1 MPESSVDRR
10 KHFVLVNTSMTSN
23 FTARPGNGSKKQ
35 HTKRDRQSHGKLL
48 RSQIEKL
55 KVASLE
61 SVGFQRGLG
70 LQSGTGIQIVF
81 EGLLSAQSALE
92 KLPNDPKAIELLSI
106 KQVGQKTVANVFVP
120 EGQLSHYEKYF
131 DEYLADRKS
140 KDELRSMDHKA
151 LVNEIDSIN
160 RVDIRSLWTDDPAM
174 LPLDVNLVF
183 WWEVWLPVRRDRAAV
198 VADFRAFANS
208 IDCLV
213 SSRQIDFPERSVVAL
228 YASQAQLGNLI
239 LQVNCIAELRKAKET
254 SEFFDSMGVSDQRE
268 WLDSMLAN
276 THWPAANAQ
285 VPYIC
290 LVDTGVNRG
299 HPLLQPLMESSDLF
313 TIDPSWGVDDQ
324 ANHGTGLAGLAGY
337 GELSEHLANSNRL
350 EIGHRLESSKVLPSK
365 NSNDGDAKLHGYRF
379 AQAVSY
385 PEIANPTRL
394 RVFSSAITANDYR
407 DRGAP
412 SSWSSTIDKLAADSD
427 GVLKSPRL
435 FILSAGNTMDNHA
448 WAEYP
453 QSLETNLIN
462 DPGQAWNALTVGACT
477 FKTETETTNYAATAP
492 AGALSP
498 YTTTSLTWDKAWPLK
513 PDVVFEGGN
522 TAKDSLATLGLPAL
536 QLLTTN
542 NKPTEKLFAT
552 TYATSASSALCAN
565 MAAKVMVA
573 YPNLR
578 PETIRGLIVH
588 SAEWT
593 TAMKQMYLSGKNPS
607 KSSFSELIRRCGWG
621 VPNLGSAIWSA
632 GNSLTLIA
640 EDQLT
645 PYRKKASGDI
655 GTKDINLHAI
665 PWPILELQNL
675 FGLKVRMKVT
685 LSYFIEPNPSA
696 RGVTS
701 KFHYPSHRLKFDVM
715 RPLEA
720 STEDFLA
727 RLSAQADLSDS
738 GEEVESKVP
747 ADGGWLLGERQ
758 RFRGSLHQDV
768 WEGTATDL
776 ASRRHI
782 AVYPGQGWW
791 RTRQALGKYD
801 SPARYSLIVSIGT
814 EQNEIDLY
822 AAVENLLAVKVS
834 T

>member
-1 MPESSVDRR
+1 MPDSPVDRR
-10 KHFVLVNTSMTSN
+10 KHFVLVNTSTPSN
-23 FTARPGNGSKKQ
+23 FTAHRSIVPKK
-35 HTKRDRQSHGKLL
+35 HAERDRQSHGTF
-48 RSQIEKL
+48 L
-55 KVASLE
+55 KNQLETLKAHSVASVE
-61 SVGFQRGLG
+61 FQRGLG
-70 LQSGTGIQIVF
+70 FQGDTGVQVVF
-81 EGLLSAQSALE
+81 EGPIGAKSALE
-92 KLPNDPKAIELLSI
+92 GLSHTTKGIELLSI
-106 KQVGQKTVANVFVP
+106 KQVGLKTVANVFVP
-120 EGQLSHYEKYF
+120 EGKLSHYEKYF
-131 DEYLADRKS
+131 DEYLADRKN
-140 KDELRSMDHKA
+140 KDGLKSLDHKA
-151 LVNEIDSIN
+151 LVNEIDSIAS
-160 RVDIRSLWTDDPAM
+160 VDIKTLWTDDPTL
-174 LPLDVNLVF
+174 LPVDVNLIF

-198 VADFRAFANS
+198 VADFRAFALS
-208 IDCLV
+208 IGCLV
-213 SSRQIDFPERSVVAL
+213 SNRHIDFPERSVVAL
-228 YASQAQLGNLI
+228 YASRAQLGKSI
-239 LQVNCIAELRKAKET
+239 MKVSCIAELRKAKET
-254 SEFFDSMGVSDQRE
+254 SEFFTSMGVSDQRE
-268 WLDSMLAN
+268 WLDSMLVN
-276 THWPAANAQ
+276 THWPAAGAQ

-299 HPLLQPLMESSDLF
+299 HPLLQPLMESADLF

-350 EIGHRLESSKVLPSK
+350 EIGHRLESSKVLPTK
-365 NSNDGDAKLHGYRF
+365 NSNDGDAKLHGDRF

-412 SSWSSTIDKLAADSD
+412 SSWSATIDKLAADSD

-435 FILSAGNTMDNHA
+435 FILSAGNTVDNHA
-448 WAEYP
+448 WAAYP
-453 QSLETNLIN
+453 ESLETNLIN

-477 FKTETETTNYAATAP
+477 FKTETEATNYAATAP

-565 MAAKVMVA
+565 MAAQVMAA
-573 YPNLR
+573 YPTLK

-593 TAMKQMYLSGKNPS
+593 ATMKQMYLIGKNPS
-607 KSSFSELIRRCGWG
+607 KSNFAELIRRCGWG
-621 VPNLGSAIWSA
+621 VPNLGRALWSA

-665 PWPILELQNL
+665 PWPIFELQNL

-738 GEEVESKVP
+738 GEEVESKIA
-747 ADGGWLLGERQ
+747 ADNGWLLGERQ

-768 WEGTATDL
+768 WEGTATEL
-776 ASRRHI
+776 ASRGQI

-791 RTRQALGKYD
+791 RTRKALGKYD
-801 SPARYSLIVSIGT
+801 SPARYSLIVSITT

-822 AAVENLLAVKVS
+822 SAVENLLSVKVS
-834 T
+834 I